1 MPNNRPYDF
10 AGWATVNNVKCTDG
24 RTIRRNAFIENDG
37 ETVPLVFQHQHN
49 DPENVLGHCLLEN
62 RDEGVYCYGWFN
74 RNPKAQATKESLGN
88 GDLDA
93 LSIYAN
99 QLVQHGGD
107 VVHGQI
113 REVSIVL
120 TGANKMARIENL
132 TFAHSDGTYDTDD
145 EEALICMG
153 EGSIAELYHGD
164 SDEEDETMDFDEIL
178 DGMTEEQRALVE
190 AAYAQGQQDVID
202 EIEGEDEEDIEDE
215 LDEEDEDED
224 EEDFEDELDE
234 DDDDEDMDPEDY
246 EDDEE
251 YDDDD
256 EEYDYALAQSMF
268 GGNDMKRNIFEGDES
283 VAQGNTLSHA
293 ETEAIFND
301 AKKGGSLRESV
312 LAHTAEY
319 GIDQIDWLFPDY
331 KNLNNPPEFIKRDT
345 GWVAGVMAA
354 VHHTPFSRIKSMFA
368 DITEDE
374 ARALGY
380 IKGNRKKE
388 EVFTLLKRT
397 TDPQTIYKKQKLDR
411 DDVIDITDF
420 DVVAWIKGE
429 MRIML
434 DEEIARAILIG
445 DGRNPAS
452 DDKISELHIRS
463 IWKDD
468 DLFSIKVKVTA
479 ETGVAHAKSIIK
491 KIIKARAQYRGS
503 GNPNFYT
510 TESVLTEMLL
520 LEDGIGH
527 FLYPTKQALATA
539 LRVNDII
546 TVPVFEQAGTRSET
560 VGMVTKEYDLLG
572 IIVNLKDYNVGADKG
587 GSVNMFDD
595 FDIDYNQQKYLI
607 ETRCS
612 GALTK
617 PFSALII
624 ETEHTSPA
632 FLDIEPSMP
641 QKPWQKSAS
650 NPFSGLAVV
659 AEPSSA
665 TVYGV
670 SVANI
675 QTGVDFGSGSVTG
688 TSKKISDGSVWDSG
702 TWGSGEDTGNFLAM
716 KVVGI
721 PEGATAFI
729 ELVGGKYGPVALDP
743 SEDYMAVCRV
753 DNNNQKIKLTAVLGN
768 YAETKIYTMN
778 KLVLAKS

>member
-1 MPNNRPYDF
+1 MPRQNRPYDF
-10 AGWATVNNVKCTDG
+10 AGWATVNDVKCSDG
-24 RTIRRNAFIENDG
+24 RTIRRNAFADNDG

-62 RDEGVYCYGWFN
+62 RDEGVYCYGWLN
-74 RNPKAQATKESLGN
+74 NNPKALATKESLGN

-99 QLVQHGGD
+99 QLVQRGGD

-120 TGANKMARIENL
+120 TGANKMAKIENL

-145 EEALICMG
+145 EEAIISMG
-153 EGSIAELYHGD
+153 EDSLVELYHSE
-164 SDEEDETMDFDEIL
+164 SDEEDEPMDFEEIL
-178 DGMTEEQRALVE
+178 AGMTEEQQAAVA
-190 AAYAQGQQDVID
+190 AAYEQGQIDTID
-202 EIEGEDEEDIEDE
+202 ELSDDAAYEDD
-215 LDEEDEDED
+215 LD
-224 EEDFEDELDE
+224 
-234 DDDDEDMDPEDY
+234 DDDDEDDDFEDEYDDEYEEDEDDEDLDPEDY
-246 EDDEE
+246 EDEE
-251 YDDDD
+251 A
-256 EEYDYALAQSMF
+256 YDYALAQSMF
-268 GGNDMKRNIFEGDES
+268 GGNDMKHNIFEGNDS
-283 VAQGNTLSHA
+283 VPQGNTLSHA

-301 AKKGGSLRESV
+301 AKKSGSLRDSV

-345 GWVAGVMAA
+345 GWVAGVMGG

-429 MRIML
+429 MRMML

-445 DGRNPAS
+445 DGRNPSS
-452 DDKISELHIRS
+452 DDKISDSHIRS

-479 ETGVAHAKSIIK
+479 EQGVPHAKSLIK
-491 KIIKARAQYRGS
+491 KVIKARAQYRGS

-560 VGMVTKEYDLLG
+560 VGNTTTEYDLLG

-612 GALTK
+612 GALVK

-624 ETEHTSPA
+624 EAEHTTPA
-632 FLDIEPSMP
+632 FLDIEPSMKP
-641 QKPWQKSAS
+641 KPWAKRGGSVYPQ
-650 NPFSGLAVV
+650 P
-659 AEPSSA
+659 AETSQNS
-665 TVYGV
+665 
-670 SVANI
+670 
-675 QTGVDFGSGSVTG
+675 GSGSDD
-688 TSKKISDGSVWDSG
+688 SSSDD
-702 TWGSGEDTGNFLAM
+702 GN
-716 KVVGI
+716 G
-721 PEGATAFI
+721 
-729 ELVGGKYGPVALDP
+729 
-743 SEDYMAVCRV
+743 
-753 DNNNQKIKLTAVLGN
+753 
-768 YAETKIYTMN
+768 
-778 KLVLAKS
+778 

>member
-1 MPNNRPYDF
+1 MPRNNERPYDF
-10 AGWATVNNVKCTDG
+10 AGWATVNDVKCSDG
-24 RTIRRNAFIENDG
+24 RTIRKNAFIDNDG

-62 RDEGVYCYGWFN
+62 CDEGVYCYGWFN
-74 RNPKAQATKESLGN
+74 KNPKAQATKESLGN

-145 EEALICMG
+145 EEAIICMG
-153 EGSIAELYHGD
+153 EDSIAELYHGE
-164 SDEEDETMDFDEIL
+164 SDEEDEPMDFEEVL
-178 DGMTEEQRALVE
+178 AGMTEEQQAAVQ
-190 AAYAQGQQDVID
+190 AAYEQGQLDTIEELSNEEDEFEDEEEDFEDVDD
-202 EIEGEDEEDIEDE
+202 EEFEDEEDDEFDPEDY
-215 LDEEDEDED
+215 DEDED
-224 EEDFEDELDE
+224 EED
-234 DDDDEDMDPEDY
+234 Y
-246 EDDEE
+246 EDDAE
-251 YDDDD
+251 YD
-256 EEYDYALAQSMF
+256 EALAQSMF
-268 GGNDMKRNIFEGDES
+268 GGYGNMKHNIFEGDES
-283 VAQGNTLSHA
+283 AVQGNTLSHA
-293 ETEAIFND
+293 ETEAIFTD
-301 AKKGGSLRESV
+301 AKRNGSLRESV

-345 GWVAGVMAA
+345 GWVSGVMSA

-380 IKGNRKKE
+380 IKGNKKKE

-397 TDPQTIYKKQKLDR
+397 TDPQTVYKKQKLDR

-429 MRIML
+429 MRGML
-434 DEEIARAILIG
+434 DEELARAFLIG
-445 DGRNPAS
+445 DGRNAAS
-452 DDKISELHIRS
+452 DDKIQENHIRP
-463 IWKDD
+463 IWTDD

-479 ETGVAHAKSIIK
+479 EQGVPHAKSVIK

-560 VGMVTKEYDLLG
+560 VGVTTTEYDLLG

-624 ETEHTSPA
+624 ETEHTTPA
-632 FLDIEPSMP
+632 FLDIEPSMAP
-641 QKPWQKSAS
+641 KPWTKA
-650 NPFSGLAVV
+650 G
-659 AEPSSA
+659 
-665 TVYGV
+665 
-670 SVANI
+670 
-675 QTGVDFGSGSVTG
+675 GSVQPQPT
-688 TSKKISDGSVWDSG
+688 
-702 TWGSGEDTGNFLAM
+702 N
-716 KVVGI
+716 
-721 PEGATAFI
+721 P
-729 ELVGGKYGPVALDP
+729 
-743 SEDYMAVCRV
+743 
-753 DNNNQKIKLTAVLGN
+753 
-768 YAETKIYTMN
+768 
-778 KLVLAKS
+778 

>member
-1 MPNNRPYDF
+1 MPNQNRPYDF

-24 RTIRRNAFIENDG
+24 RTIRKNAFIENDG

-145 EEALICMG
+145 EEALIYPG
-153 EGSIAELYHGD
+153 EGSIVELSHGE
-164 SDEEDETMDFDEIL
+164 SDEEDEPMDFEEIL
-178 DGMTEEQRALVE
+178 AGMTDEQRAAVQ
-190 AAYAQGQQDVID
+190 AAYEQGQIDVMEAID
-202 EIEGEDEEDIEDE
+202 DEDDSEELDEDSEEIY
-215 LDEEDEDED
+215 DEEDED
-224 EEDFEDELDE
+224 FEDEDDE
-234 DDDDEDMDPEDY
+234 DDDEDGDFDPEDY

-251 YDDDD
+251 EYEDD
-256 EEYDYALAQSMF
+256 EEYDEALAQSMF
-268 GGNDMKRNIFEGDES
+268 GGNTMKRNVFEGDAN

-301 AKKGGSLRESV
+301 AKKSGSLRDSV

-319 GIDQIDWLFPDY
+319 GIDQIDWLFPEY

-345 GWVAGVMAA
+345 GWVSGVMAA

-429 MRIML
+429 MRMML

-445 DGRNPAS
+445 DGRNPSS
-452 DDKISELHIRS
+452 DDKIQDSHIRS

-468 DLFSIKVKVTA
+468 DLFSIKVQVTA
-479 ETGVAHAKSIIK
+479 ETGVAHAKSLIK

-560 VGMVTKEYDLLG
+560 VGSTTTEYDLLG

-612 GALTK
+612 GALVK
-617 PFSALII
+617 PFSALVI
-624 ETEHTSPA
+624 EAAHTTPS
-632 FLDIEPSMP
+632 FLEIEPSMKP
-641 QKPWQKSAS
+641 KPWAKR
-650 NPFSGLAVV
+650 G
-659 AEPSSA
+659 
-665 TVYGV
+665 
-670 SVANI
+670 
-675 QTGVDFGSGSVTG
+675 GSVYPQPEET
-688 TSKKISDGSVWDSG
+688 TTETPDDG
-702 TWGSGEDTGNFLAM
+702 E
-716 KVVGI
+716 
-721 PEGATAFI
+721 
-729 ELVGGKYGPVALDP
+729 
-743 SEDYMAVCRV
+743 
-753 DNNNQKIKLTAVLGN
+753 
-768 YAETKIYTMN
+768 
-778 KLVLAKS
+778 

>member
-1 MPNNRPYDF
+1 MPKQNRPYDF
-10 AGWATVNNVKCTDG
+10 AGWATVNNVKCSDG
-24 RTIRRNAFIENDG
+24 RTIRKNAFIENDG

-74 RNPKAQATKESLGN
+74 KNPKAQYTKESLGN

-153 EGSIAELYHGD
+153 EGSIAELYHGE

-178 DGMTEEQRALVE
+178 EGMTDEQRALVE

-202 EIEGEDEEDIEDE
+202 DLNDELEDDEEIEDEDDEEIDDEYEDEEDDDDEE
-215 LDEEDEDED
+215 LDP
-224 EEDFEDELDE
+224 EDFEDEE
-234 DDDDEDMDPEDY
+234 EFEDDED
-246 EDDEE
+246 
-251 YDDDD
+251 YDL
-256 EEYDYALAQSMF
+256 ALAQSMF

-293 ETEAIFND
+293 ETEAIFSD
-301 AKKGGSLRESV
+301 AKRNGSLRESV

-345 GWVAGVMAA
+345 GWVAGVMGA

-479 ETGVAHAKSIIK
+479 EDNVPHAKSIIK

-560 VGMVTKEYDLLG
+560 VGVTTTEYDLLG

-624 ETEHTSPA
+624 ETAHTNPA
-632 FLDIEPSMP
+632 FLEIEPSLP
-641 QKPWQKSAS
+641 SKPWQRSAS
-650 NPFSGLAVV
+650 NPFAGLAVV
-659 AEPSSA
+659 AEPSTE

-675 QTGVDFGSGSVTG
+675 QTGIDFGSGAVTG
-688 TSKKISDGSVWDSG
+688 TSKKISDGSVWTSG
-702 TWGSGEDTGNFLAM
+702 TWGADDSTGNFLAM

-729 ELVGGKYGPVALDP
+729 ELVGGKYGPIALDP
-743 SEDYMAVCRV
+743 SDGYMAVCRV
-753 DNNNQKIKLTAVLGN
+753 TSNNQKIKVTAVLGN